1 MISFL
6 PQEKDGSVVFTAF
19 DGDEALGSC
28 EFTLSG
34 YNMTFTRMDC
44 GDDIIT
50 EGLARSAMGCAA
62 NRGGYI
68 AKISSSLSSPA
79 FERLGFAGGGSDFP
93 GKDKAA
99 AYGGGT
105 ATGVTITPMAF
116 LVLQGST
123 ARILPVDEPAGSSV
137 ERVISMIP
145 ELADRLTEAWKESKG
160 KPAGNCGS

>member
-79 FERLGFAGGGSDFP
+79 FERLGFAGGDILSD
-93 GKDKAA
+93 
-99 AYGGGT
+99 
-105 ATGVTITPMAF
+105 
-116 LVLQGST
+116 
-123 ARILPVDEPAGSSV
+123 E
-137 ERVISMIP
+137 IP
-145 ELADRLTEAWKESKG
+145 QALTSGCTCHQKKTEM
-160 KPAGNCGS
+160 

>member
-79 FERLGFAGGGSDFP
+79 FERLGFAGGDILSVEIP
-93 GKDKAA
+93 QAL
-99 AYGGGT
+99 T
-105 ATGVTITPMAF
+105 S
-116 LVLQGST
+116 GST
-123 ARILPVDEPAGSSV
+123 SQQKK
-137 ERVISMIP
+137 
-145 ELADRLTEAWKESKG
+145 KEM
-160 KPAGNCGS
+160 

>member
-68 AKISSSLSSPA
+68 AKISSSLSTPA
-79 FERLGFAGGGSDFP
+79 FERLGFAGGD
-93 GKDKAA
+93 
-99 AYGGGT
+99 
-105 ATGVTITPMAF
+105 
-116 LVLQGST
+116 
-123 ARILPVDEPAGSSV
+123 ILSV
-137 ERVISMIP
+137 EIP
-145 ELADRLTEAWKESKG
+145 QALTSGCTCHQKKTEM
-160 KPAGNCGS
+160 